1 MKVIKSLDEL
11 ANEKFALTIGNFDG
25 VHRGHQ
31 KVLNNIRKECD
42 SSKLKLVVVT
52 FTPHPIQILNPKEHY
67 LINSYAERRE
77 LLSQLG
83 IDYLFEI
90 EFNRDV
96 SMMDPSQ
103 FLNEFIFDKAIPDRF
118 YLGHD
123 FAFGAQKKGD
133 HNFVKDFCKNK
144 KTEVVVLCSYDV
156 EGGKVSSTVV
166 RKSLEDGDVESVGK
180 LLGRNYF
187 IRGRV
192 IKGAGRGRQIGIPTA
207 NLDLD
212 RYRRYPKKGVY
223 ITKTKFG
230 SSNWLSVTNIGNNP
244 TFTDGNG
251 VFVET
256 HILDFDN
263 DIYGNEIEVSF
274 LKRLRDEKKFSS
286 VNDLI
291 DQIKQD
297 VHLTREYFN
306 D

>member
-1 MKVIKSLDEL
+1 MKVIKSLNEL
-11 ANEKFALTIGNFDG
+11 NELDYAVTIGNFDG
-25 VHRGHQ
+25 VHCGHQ
-31 KVLNNIRKECD
+31 KVIRNIKDECEN
-42 SSKLKLVVVT
+42 SNLKLVVVT

-67 LINSYAERRE
+67 LINSYSERRE
-77 LLSQLG
+77 LLAELG

-90 EFNRDV
+90 EFNRDI
-96 SMMDPSQ
+96 SLMPPKD
-103 FLNEFIFDKAIPDRF
+103 FLDEFIFNAKAPAKF

-123 FAFGAQKKGD
+123 FAFGAQKKGN
-133 HNFVKDFCKNK
+133 HSFVKKYCEDIN
-144 KTEVVVLCSYDV
+144 TEVIVLCSFDV
-156 EGGKVSSTVV
+156 EGGKVSSTIV
-166 RKSLEDGDVESVGK
+166 REALADGDVESVRK
-180 LLGRNYF
+180 YLKRDYF

-212 RYRRYPKKGVY
+212 RYRRYPKNGVY

-230 SSNWLSVTNIGNNP
+230 ESTWYSVTNIGHNP
-244 TFTDGNG
+244 TFTDGMR

-274 LKRLRDEKKFSS
+274 IKRLRDEKKFDS

-291 DQIKQD
+291 EQINLD
-297 VHLTREYFN
+297 VDKTREYFN

>member
-1 MKVIKSLDEL
+1 MKVIKSLNEL
-11 ANEKFALTIGNFDG
+11 NEFDYAVTIGNFDG
-25 VHRGHQ
+25 VHCGHQ
-31 KVLNNIRKECD
+31 KVIRNIKDECEK
-42 SSKLKLVVVT
+42 SNLKLVVVT

-67 LINSYAERRE
+67 LINSYSERRE
-77 LLSQLG
+77 LLSELG

-90 EFNRDV
+90 EFNRDI
-96 SMMDPSQ
+96 SLMPPKD
-103 FLNEFIFDKAIPDRF
+103 FLDEFIFNAKAPAKF

-123 FAFGAQKKGD
+123 FAFGAQKKGN
-133 HNFVKDFCKNK
+133 HSFVKKYCEDIN
-144 KTEVVVLCSYDV
+144 TEVIVLCSFDV
-156 EGGKVSSTVV
+156 EGGKVSSTIV
-166 RKSLEDGDVESVGK
+166 REALADGDVESVRK
-180 LLGRNYF
+180 YLKRDYF

-212 RYRRYPKKGVY
+212 RYRRYPKNGVY

-230 SSNWLSVTNIGNNP
+230 ESTWYSVTNIGHNP
-244 TFTDGNG
+244 TFTDGMG

-274 LKRLRDEKKFSS
+274 IKRLRDEKKFDS

-291 DQIKQD
+291 EQINLD
-297 VHLTREYFN
+297 VDKTREYFN